1 MLVEQKWTRIK
12 NPAPPH
18 SHPSCLPLQMFAD
31 GTKTRRKLYLD
42 GAERKTGETR
52 ASQRQLEEMGANGPQ
67 LKRGKLDKIRL
78 TIEAAACFFL
88 VVYWLLLA
96 IYWPFKLKYERTRK
110 KLFNFVC

>member
-1 MLVEQKWTRIK
+1 
-12 NPAPPH
+12 
-18 SHPSCLPLQMFAD
+18 MFAD

-78 TIEAAACFFL
+78 TIQAGASFVGRLLAFIG
-88 VVYWLLLA
+88 YLLA
-96 IYWPFKLKYERTRK
+96 IQIE
-110 KLFNFVC
+110 V